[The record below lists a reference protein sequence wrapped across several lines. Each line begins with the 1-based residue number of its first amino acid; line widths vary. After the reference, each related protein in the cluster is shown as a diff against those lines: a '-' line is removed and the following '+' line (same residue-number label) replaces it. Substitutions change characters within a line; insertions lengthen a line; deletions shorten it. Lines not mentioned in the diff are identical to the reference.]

1 MTENRKLAEALERAK
16 ERGRAGQVAMLADPE
31 MLTAEQMAQRLG
43 VTNSEIEGLRR
54 QHRVLALNLLGETR
68 YPAFQTGPD
77 GMILPGLDQVVARL
91 DRQFFEAYRLLM
103 SKAHDGTNRRLH
115 ELLAAG
121 EADKV
126 FGEADA
132 WQSGAFT

>member
-1 MTENRKLAEALERAK
+1 MTEKRKLSEALKNAK
-16 ERGRAGQVAMLADPE
+16 ERGRAGQVAMLADPD
-31 MLTAEQMAQRLG
+31 MLTVEQMTQRLG
-43 VTNSEIEGLRR
+43 VSPPEIEDLRR

-77 GMILPGLDQVVARL
+77 GMILPYLDQIVARL
-91 DRQFFEAYRLLM
+91 DGQFFEAYRLLM
-103 SKAHDGTNRRLH
+103 SEAHDSTNRRLH

-126 FGEADA
+126 LGDADA

>member
-1 MTENRKLAEALERAK
+1 MTDKRKLSEALESARK
-16 ERGRAGQVAMLADPE
+16 RGRVWQIKMLADPA
-31 MLTAEQMAQRLG
+31 MLTVEQMAQRLG

-77 GMILPGLDQVVARL
+77 GMILPCLDQIVARL
-91 DRQFFEAYRLLM
+91 DGQSLEAYRLLM

-121 EADKV
+121 EADKAL
-126 FGEADA
+126 GEADA